1 MEYSEHF
8 EELYLIRVLEHCG
21 AEYRQQ
27 DLLHKGKK
35 GSFYACTI
43 LLYDYVYQAV
53 SYVSDNHIRYVY
65 KLLSVSS
72 LRGEE
77 ISCKDIFFHMERNI
91 RSHKKEL
98 SADELLFQLKYSAV
112 CIISGLLFI
121 LSFVLFIIG
130 IFVYPFL
137 FSFAKAFSCIIAA
150 ALFFLAR
157 IFFVR
162 FRRIWFGKS

>member
-1 MEYSEHF
+1 MEYCEHF
-8 EELYLIRVLEHCG
+8 EELYLISVLEHYG

-27 DLLHKGKK
+27 DLLHKGKN
-35 GSFYACTI
+35 GSFYQSTI
-43 LLYDYVYQAV
+43 LLCDYVYKAV

-72 LRGEE
+72 LHGEE

-91 RSHKKEL
+91 RSHKNEL

-112 CIISGLLFI
+112 CMISGLLFI
-121 LSFVLFIIG
+121 LSFVFFIMG
-130 IFVYPFL
+130 IFIYPFL
-137 FSFAKAFSCIIAA
+137 FSFTKAFSSIIVAVM
-150 ALFFLAR
+150 FYLAR